1 MIPQSLWVKGN
12 YSNTKISVKHT
23 DLQINKNII
32 SSEINI
38 LSFSGWVPAGIVVKS
53 GSIETEE
60 FYAGYMSRIEAA
72 EKLKAEKEKGNF
84 VVRKNQKHQFY
95 WWVTFYH
102 LSILWQKTFWI
113 HLPRNINPRR
123 LSVKLKVEKGTV

>member
-1 MIPQSLWVKGN
+1 MEINS
-12 YSNTKISVKHT
+12 ISVLI
-23 DLQINKNII
+23 DLPFDFRLIYNIF
-32 SSEINI
+32 
-38 LSFSGWVPAGIVVKS
+38 SFSGWVPAGIVVQS

-95 WWVTFYH
+95 W
-102 LSILWQKTFWI
+102 
-113 HLPRNINPRR
+113 
-123 LSVKLKVEKGTV
+123 